1 MLPVFFSV
9 KKMRPSGANLSETGN
24 LRPVRRAFTG
34 EVMLVCG
41 IIEGLTEKRTRM
53 VVLKRR
59 L

>member
-1 MLPVFFSV
+1 
-9 KKMRPSGANLSETGN
+9 MRPSGANLSETGN

>member
-1 MLPVFFSV
+1 
-9 KKMRPSGANLSETGN
+9 MRPSGANLRETGK

-41 IIEGLTEKRTRM
+41 IIDGPREKATSSI
-53 VVLKRR
+53 VFQRR